1 MSEKIR
7 ILKSRWSEAPSGT
20 IAYISQCDDTGTYL
34 MTCDSGII
42 IVLQGYP

>member
-7 ILKSRWSEAPSGT
+7 ILKSGWDEAPSGT
-20 IAYISQCDDTGTYL
+20 TAYISQCDDMGTYL

>member
-20 IAYISQCDDTGTYL
+20 IAYISQYDTGMHL
-34 MTCDSGII
+34 MTCDSGVI

>member
-7 ILKSRWSEAPSGT
+7 ILKSRWDEAPSGT
-20 IAYISQCDDTGTYL
+20 TAYISQYDDIGTYL